1 VIRGQ
6 RHGQAD
12 AQGILDQGVDV
23 ILPVGG
29 PIYQSASAAI
39 KDSGK
44 NTVMLG
50 VDADL
55 AVADPR
61 SPTRSSS
68 PS

>member
-1 VIRGQ
+1 
-6 RHGQAD
+6 
-12 AQGILDQGVDV
+12 V

-50 VDADL
+50 VDRPRRGRPS
-55 AVADPR
+55 VADQILVSVMKRIDTAVYTP
-61 SPTRSSS
+61 
-68 PS
+68 

>member
-1 VIRGQ
+1 
-6 RHGQAD
+6 
-12 AQGILDQGVDV
+12 V

-29 PIYQSASAAI
+29 PIYLSASAAI